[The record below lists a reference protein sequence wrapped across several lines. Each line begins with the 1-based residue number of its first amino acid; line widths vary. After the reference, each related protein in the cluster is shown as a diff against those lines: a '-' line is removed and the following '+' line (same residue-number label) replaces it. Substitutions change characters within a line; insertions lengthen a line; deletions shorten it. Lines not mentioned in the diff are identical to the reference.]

1 MGAGR
6 AGAGGPDPRRAG
18 MRVWDGDICYICYI
32 WPAGPFRMVMMA
44 GHVSAYL
51 LRGDRMVLATHH
63 LT

>member
-18 MRVWDGDICYICYI
+18 MRVWDGDICYI
-32 WPAGPFRMVMMA
+32 WPAGPFRMVMM
-44 GHVSAYL
+44 GSHVSAYL
-51 LRGDRMVLATHH
+51 LRGRRLVLATHH